1 MLVLGVL
8 LSLAPF
14 TWAAE
19 STDPEPD
26 AEPADAGI
34 PPYNI
39 TADIPLAKDIEHV
52 HNSEGWT
59 CARAC
64 GLDGHAHTVECYE
77 LVCGK
82 EETEG
87 HTHTVECYELVCGKE
102 ETEGHTHDES
112 CYAFESEPVCGLEES
127 EGHTHN
133 NECYRICGKEEIEAH
148 HHTDDCGWNC
158 ATDYVLLTVEYY
170 VLVDNQQVRIA
181 ETFQSLLTKGT
192 EYLAPIE
199 YLKEKGYAVKEILC
213 YNPDNLDPP
222 LTIAFDED
230 AGVYTVPGTIETD
243 TKLSVEYEYTDELAP
258 YRVDYWGCDANGQN
272 EELIYSYTSIG
283 PKDIKIAASE
293 TEVNATTIPLKVSEL
308 MQNLSGILKDDKLNN
323 DGTDTFLDSGEDFIP
338 TTATRT
344 TRTAPSLA
352 LTSWSARSV
361 RRIRKI
367 AASLAVPAARRETRM
382 ATRQPSGPVTTS
394 RLRSTAAATLF

>member
-64 GLDGHAHTVECYE
+64 GLDEHA
-77 LVCGK
+77 
-82 EETEG
+82 
-87 HTHTVECYELVCGKE
+87 HTVECYELVCGKE

-170 VLVDNQQVRIA
+170 VLVDGQQVRIA

>member
-19 STDPEPD
+19 STAPEPD

-64 GLDGHAHTVECYE
+64 GLDEHA
-77 LVCGK
+77 
-82 EETEG
+82 
-87 HTHTVECYELVCGKE
+87 HTVECYELVCGKE

-199 YLKEKGYAVKEILC
+199 
-213 YNPDNLDPP
+213 
-222 LTIAFDED
+222 T
-230 AGVYTVPGTIETD
+230 
-243 TKLSVEYEYTDELAP
+243 
-258 YRVDYWGCDANGQN
+258 
-272 EELIYSYTSIG
+272 
-283 PKDIKIAASE
+283 
-293 TEVNATTIPLKVSEL
+293 
-308 MQNLSGILKDDKLNN
+308 
-323 DGTDTFLDSGEDFIP
+323 
-338 TTATRT
+338 
-344 TRTAPSLA
+344 
-352 LTSWSARSV
+352 
-361 RRIRKI
+361 
-367 AASLAVPAARRETRM
+367 
-382 ATRQPSGPVTTS
+382 
-394 RLRSTAAATLF
+394 

>member
-64 GLDGHAHTVECYE
+64 GLDEHA
-77 LVCGK
+77 
-82 EETEG
+82 
-87 HTHTVECYELVCGKE
+87 HTVECYELVCGKE

-148 HHTDDCGWNC
+148 HHTDACYLTCGKEESEDHQHTDDCHKIICSKDAHTHTDDCGWTC

-199 YLKEKGYAVKEILC
+199 
-213 YNPDNLDPP
+213 
-222 LTIAFDED
+222 T
-230 AGVYTVPGTIETD
+230 
-243 TKLSVEYEYTDELAP
+243 
-258 YRVDYWGCDANGQN
+258 
-272 EELIYSYTSIG
+272 
-283 PKDIKIAASE
+283 
-293 TEVNATTIPLKVSEL
+293 
-308 MQNLSGILKDDKLNN
+308 
-323 DGTDTFLDSGEDFIP
+323 
-338 TTATRT
+338 
-344 TRTAPSLA
+344 
-352 LTSWSARSV
+352 
-361 RRIRKI
+361 
-367 AASLAVPAARRETRM
+367 
-382 ATRQPSGPVTTS
+382 
-394 RLRSTAAATLF
+394 

>member
-39 TADIPLAKDIEHV
+39 TADIPLAKDIERV

-64 GLDGHAHTVECYE
+64 GLDEHA
-77 LVCGK
+77 
-82 EETEG
+82 
-87 HTHTVECYELVCGKE
+87 HTVECYELVCGKE

-127 EGHTHN
+127 
-133 NECYRICGKEEIEAH
+133 EAH

-199 YLKEKGYAVKEILC
+199 
-213 YNPDNLDPP
+213 
-222 LTIAFDED
+222 T
-230 AGVYTVPGTIETD
+230 
-243 TKLSVEYEYTDELAP
+243 
-258 YRVDYWGCDANGQN
+258 
-272 EELIYSYTSIG
+272 
-283 PKDIKIAASE
+283 
-293 TEVNATTIPLKVSEL
+293 
-308 MQNLSGILKDDKLNN
+308 
-323 DGTDTFLDSGEDFIP
+323 
-338 TTATRT
+338 
-344 TRTAPSLA
+344 
-352 LTSWSARSV
+352 
-361 RRIRKI
+361 
-367 AASLAVPAARRETRM
+367 
-382 ATRQPSGPVTTS
+382 
-394 RLRSTAAATLF
+394 

>member
-64 GLDGHAHTVECYE
+64 GLDEHA
-77 LVCGK
+77 
-82 EETEG
+82 
-87 HTHTVECYELVCGKE
+87 HTVECYELVCGKE

-148 HHTDDCGWNC
+148 HHTDDCGWNRS
-158 ATDYVLLTVEYY
+158 TDYVLLTVEYY
-170 VLVDNQQVRIA
+170 VLVDGQQVRIA

-213 YNPDNLDPP
+213 YNQDNLDSP
-222 LTIAFDED
+222 LTVAFDED

-283 PKDIKIAASE
+283 PKDIKIEASE
-293 TEVNATTIPLKVSEL
+293 TEVNTTTIPLKVSEL
-308 MQNLSGILKDDKLNN
+308 IQNLSGILKDDKLNN

-338 TTATRT
+338 TTAMRT

>member
-1 MLVLGVL
+1 ML

-26 AEPADAGI
+26 TEPADAGI

-64 GLDGHAHTVECYE
+64 GLDEHAHTA
-77 LVCGK
+77 
-82 EETEG
+82 
-87 HTHTVECYELVCGKE
+87 ECYELVCGKE

-199 YLKEKGYAVKEILC
+199 
-213 YNPDNLDPP
+213 
-222 LTIAFDED
+222 T
-230 AGVYTVPGTIETD
+230 
-243 TKLSVEYEYTDELAP
+243 
-258 YRVDYWGCDANGQN
+258 
-272 EELIYSYTSIG
+272 
-283 PKDIKIAASE
+283 
-293 TEVNATTIPLKVSEL
+293 
-308 MQNLSGILKDDKLNN
+308 
-323 DGTDTFLDSGEDFIP
+323 
-338 TTATRT
+338 
-344 TRTAPSLA
+344 
-352 LTSWSARSV
+352 
-361 RRIRKI
+361 
-367 AASLAVPAARRETRM
+367 
-382 ATRQPSGPVTTS
+382 
-394 RLRSTAAATLF
+394 

>member
-64 GLDGHAHTVECYE
+64 GLDEHA
-77 LVCGK
+77 
-82 EETEG
+82 
-87 HTHTVECYELVCGKE
+87 HTVECYELVCGKE

-170 VLVDNQQVRIA
+170 VLVDGQQVRIA

-272 EELIYSYTSIG
+272 EELIYSYTSMG

-308 MQNLSGILKDDKLNN
+308 IQNLSGILKDDKLNN

>member
-64 GLDGHAHTVECYE
+64 GLDEHA
-77 LVCGK
+77 
-82 EETEG
+82 
-87 HTHTVECYELVCGKE
+87 HTVECYELVCGKE

-158 ATDYVLLTVEYY
+158 ATDYVLLTVEYC
-170 VLVDNQQVRIA
+170 VLVDGQQVRIA

-199 YLKEKGYAVKEILC
+199 TLRKMAIRLRKSCA
-213 YNPDNLDPP
+213 
-222 LTIAFDED
+222 TI
-230 AGVYTVPGTIETD
+230 
-243 TKLSVEYEYTDELAP
+243 
-258 YRVDYWGCDANGQN
+258 
-272 EELIYSYTSIG
+272 
-283 PKDIKIAASE
+283 
-293 TEVNATTIPLKVSEL
+293 
-308 MQNLSGILKDDKLNN
+308 
-323 DGTDTFLDSGEDFIP
+323 
-338 TTATRT
+338 RT
-344 TRTAPSLA
+344 TWT
-352 LTSWSARSV
+352 
-361 RRIRKI
+361 
-367 AASLAVPAARRETRM
+367 
-382 ATRQPSGPVTTS
+382 
-394 RLRSTAAATLF
+394 LR

>member
-64 GLDGHAHTVECYE
+64 GLDEHA
-77 LVCGK
+77 
-82 EETEG
+82 
-87 HTHTVECYELVCGKE
+87 HTVECYELVCGKE

-112 CYAFESEPVCGLEES
+112 CYAFESEPVCG
-127 EGHTHN
+127 
-133 NECYRICGKEEIEAH
+133 KEEIEAH
-148 HHTDDCGWNC
+148 HHTDDCGWSC
-158 ATDYVLLTVEYY
+158 ATDYVLLTLEYY

-213 YNPDNLDPP
+213 YNQDNLDSP
-222 LTIAFDED
+222 LTVAFDED

-272 EELIYSYTSIG
+272 EELIYSYTSMG
-283 PKDIKIAASE
+283 PKDIKIEASE

-308 MQNLSGILKDDKLNN
+308 IQNLSGILKDDKLNN

-367 AASLAVPAARRETRM
+367 AASLAVPAAQRETRM